1 MGGAL
6 GNVADAQ
13 AVTDLDGRDDSGWDS
28 FLTRLER
35 ELAEM
40 LLESTADTAPDGA
53 APDSDASDS
62 RPPVGQVWTPPSGL
76 GPLPAQLEVRARALL
91 SATSNVC
98 ATLALRHFDIGR
110 HLAAVRS
117 VPSAASSRPPV
128 YLDVA
133 G

>member
-6 GNVADAQ
+6 GNGVDAP
-13 AVTDLDGRDDSGWDS
+13 AATDLDGRDDSGWDS
-28 FLTRLER
+28 FLTRLEL

-40 LLESTADTAPDGA
+40 LAESTE
-53 APDSDASDS
+53 DAN
-62 RPPVGQVWTPPSGL
+62 PIIQVWTPPSGL
-76 GPLPAQLEVRARALL
+76 GPLPAHLEVRARALL
-91 SATSNVC
+91 SATSNVR
-98 ATLALRHFDIGR
+98 ATLALRHFDVGR
-110 HLAAVRS
+110 HLAAVQS

>member
-6 GNVADAQ
+6 ANGADAP
-13 AVTDLDGRDDSGWDS
+13 AATDLDGRDDSGWSS
-28 FLTRLER
+28 FLTRLEH

-40 LLESTADTAPDGA
+40 MAESTEDAN
-53 APDSDASDS
+53 PDSAVSS
-62 RPPVGQVWTPPSGL
+62 SGLPVGPVWMPPSGL
-76 GPLPAQLEVRARALL
+76 GPLPAHLEVRARALL
-91 SATSNVC
+91 SATSNVR
-98 ATLALRHFDIGR
+98 ATLALRHFDVGR
-110 HLAAVRS
+110 HLAAVQS

>member
-1 MGGAL
+1 M
-6 GNVADAQ
+6 ADAQ
-13 AVTDLDGRDDSGWDS
+13 AVTDPDGRDDSGWDS

-40 LLESTADTAPDGA
+40 VLESTEDTD
-53 APDSDASDS
+53 
-62 RPPVGQVWTPPSGL
+62 PVGQVWTPPSGL
-76 GPLPAQLEVRARALL
+76 GPLPAQLEIRARALL
-91 SATSNVC
+91 SATSNVR

-117 VPSAASSRPPV
+117 VPSAASGRPPV